1 MVKKNKRGER
11 GSADDETNLTTSKRP
26 NMAAAAAEELAEPE
40 EVHSTP
46 TLADI
51 HGILQCIQNSMNK
64 LEIDLA
70 ELKSSFKTQET
81 KLKNTQEVL
90 KGAFESNKQ
99 LKMELQATK
108 VQVKK
113 QEEHINESY
122 DRIDAL
128 EQYSRKNSI
137 EIVGIPED
145 VCENE
150 EAVLKIAQ
158 VLNVDVKAEDIDIC
172 HRVKRKH
179 SKPIIARF
187 VSHKVKR
194 ALYKSRVRLKNV
206 KLSELFPNA
215 SAEARVAS
223 ERIFINENL
232 TAFRRRLV
240 KLASDKKNDGLVQ
253 GPWTIDGKVIEDIA

>member
-11 GSADDETNLTTSKRP
+11 GSTDYETNLTTSKRP
-26 NMAAAAAEELAEPE
+26 NMAAVVAEELAEPE

-64 LEIDLA
+64 LEIDLT

-81 KLKNTQEVL
+81 KLKNTQEVS
-90 KGAFESNKQ
+90 KGALESNKQ
-99 LKMELQATK
+99 LKTELQATK
-108 VQVKK
+108 VQLKK
-113 QEEHINESY
+113 QEEHINELY
-122 DRIDAL
+122 DSIDAL

-158 VLNVDVKAEDIDIC
+158 LLNVDVKAEDIDIC
-172 HRVKRKH
+172 H
-179 SKPIIARF
+179 S
-187 VSHKVKR
+187 
-194 ALYKSRVRLKNV
+194 
-206 KLSELFPNA
+206 
-215 SAEARVAS
+215 
-223 ERIFINENL
+223 
-232 TAFRRRLV
+232 
-240 KLASDKKNDGLVQ
+240 
-253 GPWTIDGKVIEDIA
+253 VIELKESTRTLL